1 MFYFSVSLSGPQKV
15 IAMTAEMIHTASL
28 VHDDVIDTAETRR
41 GKPTVQKLWGQK
53 KVALK
58 ATTQTDTRS
67 LYCNFGLLC
76 WIKHFSIYQHF
87 AILCKVFELFNLF
100 EILCVAFV

>member
-1 MFYFSVSLSGPQKV
+1 M
-15 IAMTAEMIHTASL
+15 IAMIAEMIHTASL

-58 ATTQTDTRS
+58 TSTHADTRS
-67 LYCNFGLLC
+67 LYCNFGPLH
-76 WIKHFSIYQHF
+76 WINHMSINFLPFYGKYVN
-87 AILCKVFELFNLF
+87 CETV
-100 EILCVAFV
+100 